1 MKNAFLTIWFL
12 IVSTAFLRAQ
22 SFNPALAEALQHTVD
37 SMRLDQNLKGISA
50 CVIYP
55 GEGTWKGVTGISEE
69 GVPIS
74 TEMVFGIGSNT
85 KLFTGVL
92 MLKLIEDNLLLIQ
105 DSLHEYLPSFT
116 NIDSTITLFQLLHQT
131 SGLDDVLNVPGYQDS
146 MLTDLNRIYTAEELM
161 TWIGTPLFEPGTGW
175 NYCNS
180 NYLLAGMIAESVTNQ
195 SYNELLHSYIL
206 DPLQLDSTYLGV
218 YDTADVVLAHPWQ
231 NEINTIT
238 LPRTSILSAAW
249 SAGAM
254 YSTSGEMARWY
265 QALMGGEV
273 LSPLTFA
280 MMTNFIG
287 SGNYGIGISEMTVDG
302 RTVWLH
308 GGSIWGGYNSSMMY
322 DTETGI
328 IICVLINQFPAEASL
343 VATAL
348 LHAAVNTPVSMQAS
362 TSIQHELILYPNPA
376 HDWLTIDTQGQQLEL
391 VQIHAA
397 TGELVCEGTTNNFSI
412 AHLSAGVYAVRMKT
426 SEGAFTEHLIIL

>member
-1 MKNAFLTIWFL
+1 MKIFL
-12 IVSTAFLRAQ
+12 VSCFFILQCHVFSRAQ
-22 SFNPALAEALQHTVD
+22 TFNPALALEFQQTID
-37 SMRLDQNLKGISA
+37 SLRIDQNLKGISA

-92 MLKLIEDNLLLIQ
+92 ILKLIEDNLLLIQ

-146 MLTDLNRIYTAEELM
+146 MLTDLNRIFTAAELM
-161 TWIGTPLFEPGTGW
+161 TWIGTPLFEPGAGW
-175 NYCNS
+175 NYCNT

-218 YDTADVVLAHPWQ
+218 YDTADVVLAQPWQ
-231 NEINTIT
+231 NEINTIN

-254 YSTSGEMARWY
+254 YSTSGEMAQWY

-273 LSPLTFA
+273 LSPQAFA

-287 SGNYGIGISEMTVDG
+287 SGNYGIGISEMTLDG

-348 LHAAVNTPVSMQAS
+348 LHAAVNTPVSIQAS
-362 TSIQHELILYPNPA
+362 TSIQHKLILYPNPA
-376 HDWLTIDTQGQQLEL
+376 YDWLTIDTQGQQLEK
-391 VQIHAA
+391 VQLHAA
-397 TGELVCEGTTNNFSI
+397 TGELVIEGTTNNFSI
-412 AHLSAGVYAVRMKT
+412 AHLSAGVYVVHVRTNLGIWCQK
-426 SEGAFTEHLIIL
+426 FTKY

>member
-1 MKNAFLTIWFL
+1 MKIAFLYAYA
-12 IVSTAFLRAQ
+12 IVMCTAFMRAQ
-22 SFNPALAEALQHTVD
+22 SFNPALAAALQHTVD

-105 DSLHEYLPSFT
+105 DSLDEYLPSFT

-218 YDTADVVLAHPWQ
+218 YDTADVVLAQPWQ
-231 NEINTIT
+231 NEINTIN

-273 LSPLTFA
+273 LSPLAFA

-308 GGSIWGGYNSSMMY
+308 GGSIWGGYNSTMMY

-362 TSIQHELILYPNPA
+362 TSIQHELILFPNPA

>member
-22 SFNPALAEALQHTVD
+22 SFNPALAAALQHTVD

-175 NYCNS
+175 NYCNT

-218 YDTADVVLAHPWQ
+218 YDTADVVLAQPWQ
-231 NEINTIT
+231 NEINTIN

-273 LSPLTFA
+273 LSPLAFA

-328 IICVLINQFPAEASL
+328 IICALINQFPAEASL

>member
-1 MKNAFLTIWFL
+1 
-12 IVSTAFLRAQ
+12 
-22 SFNPALAEALQHTVD
+22 
-37 SMRLDQNLKGISA
+37 
-50 CVIYP
+50 
-55 GEGTWKGVTGISEE
+55 
-69 GVPIS
+69 
-74 TEMVFGIGSNT
+74 
-85 KLFTGVL
+85 
-92 MLKLIEDNLLLIQ
+92 
-105 DSLHEYLPSFT
+105 
-116 NIDSTITLFQLLHQT
+116 
-131 SGLDDVLNVPGYQDS
+131 
-146 MLTDLNRIYTAEELM
+146 MLTDLNRIFTAAELM
-161 TWIGTPLFEPGTGW
+161 TWIGTPLFEPGAGW
-175 NYCNS
+175 NYCNT
-180 NYLLAGMIAESVTNQ
+180 NYLLAGMITESVTNQ

-273 LSPLTFA
+273 LSPLAFA

-412 AHLSAGVYAVRMKT
+412 AHLSAGVYVVHVRTNLGIWCRK
-426 SEGAFTEHLIIL
+426 FTKY